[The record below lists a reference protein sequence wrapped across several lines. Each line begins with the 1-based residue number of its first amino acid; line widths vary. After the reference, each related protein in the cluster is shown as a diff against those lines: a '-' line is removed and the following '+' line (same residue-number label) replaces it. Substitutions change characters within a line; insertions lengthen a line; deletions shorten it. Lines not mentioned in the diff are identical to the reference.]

1 MNDGAS
7 LVLAAA
13 VLVALA
19 IDRYCGEPPARW
31 HPVVWMGHYLNWIAA
46 YVTPAGS
53 RAALNPRDIKAFGL
67 GALAWLAGAALV
79 LIAACALQWAIWQL
93 PGVPAAVLM
102 GLALKPML
110 AWAMLRCEV
119 QAVEQALGDSLRA
132 GREPRL

>member
-67 GALAWLAGAALV
+67 GALAVASCVARFASDSAGT
-79 LIAACALQWAIWQL
+79 
-93 PGVPAAVLM
+93 PAVISAEWRITS
-102 GLALKPML
+102 G
-110 AWAMLRCEV
+110 E
-119 QAVEQALGDSLRA
+119 LGADFCLSKKSCR
-132 GREPRL
+132 RKS